1 MGALALLVAAEL
13 ARQALGPDA
22 LLIIDNVVRHEAPPP
37 RAAPAI
43 VRELLARPLDA
54 ADAAA
59 FFRKVVPRQLRAL
72 QLQPEKSAVSFDDLL
87 QRYIAE
93 LAAAQ
98 RALLAATGKLDE
110 PPLLEA
116 LKEGLPG
123 ADQLLAVAN
132 AVDAAGIER
141 ANALFLEATLRFMNG
156 LDRHASLEPRRFES
170 PIGTVVIGSRGNDR
184 HSPGAA
190 LIVDPGGD
198 DTYLRAPAFGGAIS
212 VVVDLDGNDR
222 YHGTDVAV
230 RALAALVDLAGD
242 DRYEMEGPGLGAAI
256 AGASL
261 LVDLA
266 GNDRY
271 QSRYFGQGAAAF
283 GTGALIE
290 LGGDDEYHLAAW
302 GQGLGLAGGLGL
314 LWDRG
319 GNDRYAVAGAA
330 DPFNRGLLSGA
341 QGAGFGFRTLLGGGT
356 GILRDEHGDD
366 RYEAE
371 MFAQGSGYYYGA
383 GLLWDESG
391 HDRYRA
397 VRYAQGS
404 GAHEAVGVL
413 RDEGGYDGYELG
425 HGAGQGMGLDLALG
439 VLVDGAGDDRYTARF
454 YAQGTATAN
463 GFGLLADA
471 GGADRLRVE
480 DRYAWGTAEPLRG
493 LPSVGMLLNDSRKAL
508 FEQIESPRKSVP
520 PEEQPCANPDLAVRR
535 DDFDALLAAGEALR
549 CALQKG
555 ERWEEAA
562 ALLQRDPADP
572 LAAWIAPALSA
583 APDAL
588 REKLR
593 AVLWAHPSCGVK
605 ASVLT
610 KEKLEEALSSSCWRL
625 QAAAL
630 RVGAKP
636 PPGVSVPGFLLPP
649 RAY

>member
-22 LLIIDNVVRHEAPPP
+22 LLIIDNALRHEAPPP
-37 RAAPAI
+37 RAAPAL

-59 FFRKVVPRQLRAL
+59 FFRKVVPSPL
-72 QLQPEKSAVSFDDLL
+72 QELGPEKSDASFDTLL
-87 QRYIAE
+87 QRYVEE

-98 RALLAATGKLDE
+98 RALQAASGKLDE
-110 PPLLEA
+110 QPLLDA
-116 LKEGLPG
+116 LNEGLPS
-123 ADQLLAVAN
+123 ADQLLAVAD

-141 ANALFLEATLRFMNG
+141 ANALFLDATLKFARG
-156 LDRHASLEPRRFES
+156 LERNLPLEPRRLETA
-170 PIGTVVIGSRGNDR
+170 IGTVVIGSRGNDR
-184 HSPGAA
+184 HGADAA

-198 DTYLRAPAFGGAIS
+198 DSYRRAPAFGAAIS
-212 VVVDLDGNDR
+212 VIVDLGGDDR
-222 YHGTDVAV
+222 YRGADVAV
-230 RALAALVDLAGD
+230 RGLSALVDVAGD

-271 QSRYFGQGAAAF
+271 QSGYFGQGAAAF
-283 GTGALIE
+283 GTGALIDAA
-290 LGGDDEYHLAAW
+290 GDDEYRLTAW

-341 QGAGFGFRTLLGGGT
+341 QGAALGFRTLLGGGI
-356 GILRDEHGDD
+356 GILRDERGDD

-383 GLLWDESG
+383 GLLWDEG
-391 HDRYRA
+391 GDDRYSA
-397 VRYAQGS
+397 LRYAQGS
-404 GAHEAVGVL
+404 GAHEALGVL
-413 RDEGGYDGYELG
+413 RDEAGYDVYALGYG
-425 HGAGQGMGLDLALG
+425 VGQGMGLDLALG
-439 VLVDGAGDDRYTARF
+439 LLVDGAGDDRYFARF

-463 GFGLLADA
+463 GLGLLADS
-471 GGADRLRVE
+471 GGRDHLRVE

-493 LPSVGMLLNDSRKAL
+493 LPSVGMLLNDSGKAL
-508 FEQIESPRKSVP
+508 FERLESKPAMQDAPKKD
-520 PEEQPCANPDLAVRR
+520 CANEKPDLAVRR
-535 DDFDALLAAGEALR
+535 EDFDALLATGEALR

-555 ERWEEAA
+555 AMWEEAQ
-562 ALLQRDPADP
+562 ALLARDPAHP
-572 LAAWIAPALSA
+572 LAAWIAPALPA
-583 APDAL
+583 APQAL

-605 ASVLT
+605 ANALGPS
-610 KEKLEEALSSSCWRL
+610 KLDEGLRSDCWRL

-630 RVGAKP
+630 RLGAR
-636 PPGVSVPGFLLPP
+636 PGPGISLPGFLRGS